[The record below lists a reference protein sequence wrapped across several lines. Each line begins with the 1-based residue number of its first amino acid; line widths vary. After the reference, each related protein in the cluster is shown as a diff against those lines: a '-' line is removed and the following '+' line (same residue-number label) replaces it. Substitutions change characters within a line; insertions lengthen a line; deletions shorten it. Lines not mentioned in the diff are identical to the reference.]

1 MEARHWSEADRKR
14 TAPIRQRLL
23 ERIGPREEERAGP
36 WVDMDKVA
44 EAIGAR
50 VGTCLSKMRELN
62 DYHHAHLGLEFQ
74 SRHLGGGRWEYRI
87 VRRMP
92 EQLPLLEFAH
102 V

>member
-1 MEARHWSEADRKR
+1 MPKHWTPEDKR
-14 TAPIRQRLL
+14 RTLPVRQRLL
-23 ERIGPREEERAGP
+23 DRLAPKDDYPEGP

-74 SRHLGGGRWEYRI
+74 SRHLGGGRWEYRV
-87 VRRMP
+87 VRRVP
-92 EQLPLLEFAH
+92 EQMPLLEAVH
-102 V
+102 A